1 MRITKTEVLD
11 VSKASKDFMRALAS
25 EYLSQGTDLADID
38 GHSMEIKLSYR
49 KEIDV
54 KDLLRNKRKKL

>member
-11 VSKASKDFMRALAS
+11 VSKASKDFMRALAN
-25 EYLSQGTDLADID
+25 EYLSQGIDLADID

-54 KDLLRNKRKKL
+54 KDLLRKKRK